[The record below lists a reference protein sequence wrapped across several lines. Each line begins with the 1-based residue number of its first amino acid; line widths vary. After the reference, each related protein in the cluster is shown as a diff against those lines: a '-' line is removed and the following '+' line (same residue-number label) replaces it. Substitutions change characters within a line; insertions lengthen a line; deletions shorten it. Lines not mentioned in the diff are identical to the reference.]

1 MSVSNPQPAPG
12 EIPASP
18 DAAAESA
25 EAEALAASGQGGD
38 DPLLWCLAFLCR
50 YYERPRSPDVLKAGL
65 PDAGQPLTPALTVR
79 AAERAGLSARV
90 VKRRFTSISGL
101 LLPAVLLL
109 KDGGAC
115 VLVEY
120 TGKGK
125 ALVVMPESGS
135 GVQET
140 DLDQLRAGYLGY
152 AIFVRPEY
160 HADRG
165 DRYDREGRPKHWFL
179 SALRGN
185 WWIYGQV
192 AMAALLVNVF
202 SLASPLFIMTVY
214 DRVIPNTAIE
224 TLWVLA
230 IGAATVFVFDFI
242 VRTLRTYYVEVGG
255 RRADVVLAGR
265 LFDQV
270 LDMQL
275 AARSGSAGDLA
286 NTMREFESL
295 RDFFTSATLIAIV
308 DLPFVFFFVAVVWLI
323 AGPLAIIL
331 AITVPLVL
339 IAGLII
345 QIPLGAAVRS
355 GFRDAGS
362 KHGVLIETIGG
373 LETIKSVGAEGRMRR
388 QWEEAVASSAR
399 SGVRARSLS
408 LLGLNLTITMQ
419 QVATIALVVFGV
431 LLISNG
437 GMTVGALIA
446 VVILGGRAMAPLA
459 QVAQLLTRLHQAR
472 TSFRALD
479 RIMRAPVER
488 SPSREFVHR
497 PRLLGDITFRDL
509 SFSYPGQDI
518 EALKGLSFAIKAGEK
533 VGLIGRVGS
542 GKSTVAKLL
551 LGLYQPADGAV
562 LVDGT
567 DLRQIDPANLRRN
580 IGCVPQDVVLFRG
593 TVRENLVIG
602 APQAEDPAVLQ
613 AAKQS
618 GVEEFVAQHP
628 MGYDLPVGERG
639 EGLSGGQRQALALAR
654 ALLLDPPILILD
666 EPTSAM
672 DNRSEEMLKTNLT
685 AIAADKTLL
694 LITHRSSLLTLVDRL
709 LVMDGGRLV
718 ADGPKQAVLDA
729 IADGRIS
736 VMA

>member
-1 MSVSNPQPAPG
+1 
-12 EIPASP
+12 
-18 DAAAESA
+18 
-25 EAEALAASGQGGD
+25 
-38 DPLLWCLAFLCR
+38 
-50 YYERPRSPDVLKAGL
+50 
-65 PDAGQPLTPALTVR
+65 
-79 AAERAGLSARV
+79 
-90 VKRRFTSISGL
+90 
-101 LLPAVLLL
+101 
-109 KDGGAC
+109 
-115 VLVEY
+115 
-120 TGKGK
+120 
-125 ALVVMPESGS
+125 
-135 GVQET
+135 
-140 DLDQLRAGYLGY
+140 
-152 AIFVRPEY
+152 
-160 HADRG
+160 
-165 DRYDREGRPKHWFL
+165 
-179 SALRGN
+179 
-185 WWIYGQV
+185 
-192 AMAALLVNVF
+192 
-202 SLASPLFIMTVY
+202 
-214 DRVIPNTAIE
+214 
-224 TLWVLA
+224 
-230 IGAATVFVFDFI
+230 
-242 VRTLRTYYVEVGG
+242 
-255 RRADVVLAGR
+255 
-265 LFDQV
+265 
-270 LDMQL
+270 
-275 AARSGSAGDLA
+275 
-286 NTMREFESL
+286 
-295 RDFFTSATLIAIV
+295 AIV
-308 DLPFVFFFVAVVWLI
+308 DLPFVLFFVFVVWLI
-323 AGPLAIIL
+323 AGPLAMIL

-408 LLGLNLTITMQ
+408 LLGLNLTVTMQ

-431 LLISNG
+431 LLISEG

-472 TSFRALD
+472 TSFKALD

-488 SPSREFVHR
+488 APSREFLHR
-497 PRLLGDITFRDL
+497 PQLAGEITFRDL
-509 SFSYPGQDI
+509 SFAYPGQDI
-518 EALKGLSFAIKAGEK
+518 QALKGLSFAIKAGEK

-551 LGLYQPADGAV
+551 LGLYQPAEGSV

-602 APQAEDPAVLQ
+602 APQAEDAAILQ

-618 GVEEFVAQHP
+618 GVEDFVAQHP

-654 ALLLDPPILILD
+654 ALLLDPPILVLD

-685 AIAADKTLL
+685 TIAADKTLL
-694 LITHRSSLLTLVDRL
+694 LITHRASLLSLVDRL
-709 LVMDGGRLV
+709 LVMDGGRVV